1 MKDYAAVYKYL
12 ENSVYPDG
20 LSKEKKRNFRRKCKE
35 NFKIENGQLFHR
47 RCDRKNASE
56 QNETN
61 ELTDEW
67 ELCISTEEE
76 KARVLR
82 SCHSSATGTH

>member
-1 MKDYAAVYKYL
+1 MEDYEAVYRYL
-12 ENSVYPDG
+12 ESSVYPDG
-20 LSKEKKRNFRRKCKE
+20 LSKEKKRNFCQKCKE
-35 NFKIENGQLFHR
+35 NFKIENGQLFQ

-56 QNETN
+56 QNETD
-61 ELTDEW
+61 ELADEW
-67 ELCISTEEE
+67 KLCISTEEE